1 MASRKSGYYGWAQFN
16 FKNRKSNNF
25 INNILEI
32 LPLAPELTSGSSD
45 SSDDTEPLSSNT
57 ESDAQTQNP
66 EIGSYAYRNI
76 FSRAWLWLLL
86 KIKIST
92 FGKRTK
98 NQTVD
103 ATKIKMDLCRYQK
116 IYHWPIFHHLKL

>member
-1 MASRKSGYYGWAQFN
+1 MASRKSGYYDWAQYN

-45 SSDDTEPLSSNT
+45 SPDDTEPLSSNT
-57 ESDAQTQNP
+57 ESDTQTQNP

-76 FSRAWLWLLL
+76 FFTSMALAD
-86 KIKIST
+86 IKN
-92 FGKRTK
+92 K
-98 NQTVD
+98 NFN
-103 ATKIKMDLCRYQK
+103 I
-116 IYHWPIFHHLKL
+116 W